1 MIRGGL
7 IGDSGMRVHVKMGGG
22 GSMSEDVSFW
32 EKKHGPQTDGEIQS
46 NIKYLCVRGVVGNLQ
61 AKYINEMGATNTRV
75 ISFSVKNTSLAK
87 LFSPFHNHPPR
98 N

>member
-32 EKKHGPQTDGEIQS
+32 KKKHGP
-46 NIKYLCVRGVVGNLQ
+46 
-61 AKYINEMGATNTRV
+61 
-75 ISFSVKNTSLAK
+75 
-87 LFSPFHNHPPR
+87 
-98 N
+98 